1 MSRRNFF
8 FRNRL
13 HTYDL
18 FKQHNDN
25 PVVTTYR
32 VLQSSRAFKANFTI
46 STNTGKTTHSNL
58 FPPFITFCDD
68 DAAAAD
74 DDDGC
79 VLMMDDESVVSRDE
93 EEEEQGG
100 GGGDELG
107 VMI

>member
-68 DAAAAD
+68 DAAD